1 MRYLFLG
8 IIFIHGLIHLLGFIH
23 GSGLGEVKGLT
34 IPVSKSMAFLWLIAS
49 FLVIIYGIAYFADC
63 RYNWLFGFFAFVLSQ
78 ILIIIYWKDAKF
90 GTIPNAVIIILSI
103 ISYGYFN
110 FQNLVQQETIR
121 LISQVKTLDN
131 KVVSQ
136 QDIKNLPGPVKRWL
150 YSSGIVGKP
159 YIMIGRVLQ
168 EAEMKIKPE
177 QKKWFSAKA
186 IQYTTIDLPGFIWSV
201 DVKMN
206 SLVGFQGRDKF
217 ENGKGEMLIKL
228 NSLIKVALGRGEK
241 INEGTIQRYI
251 GEMVWF
257 PSLALSPYIKW
268 QEVDNNSAIAT
279 MEYEGT
285 KASGTFYFNAEG
297 DFVKFTAMRFMG
309 NEPLAKKYQWVLLV
323 EDYKF
328 FEGIKVPSKMTATWK
343 LEKEDWTWLKL
354 EIKDIK
360 YNEAA
365 IGEKFL

>member
-1 MRYLFLG
+1 
-8 IIFIHGLIHLLGFIH
+8 I
-23 GSGLGEVKGLT
+23 
-34 IPVSKSMAFLWLIAS
+34 
-49 FLVIIYGIAYFADC
+49 
-63 RYNWLFGFFAFVLSQ
+63 
-78 ILIIIYWKDAKF
+78 
-90 GTIPNAVIIILSI
+90 
-103 ISYGYFN
+103 
-110 FQNLVQQETIR
+110 
-121 LISQVKTLDN
+121 
-131 KVVSQ
+131 
-136 QDIKNLPGPVKRWL
+136 
-150 YSSGIVGKP
+150 
-159 YIMIGRVLQ
+159 LQ

-186 IQYTTIDLPGFIWSV
+186 IQYTAIDLPGFIWSV

-206 SLVGFQGRDKF
+206 SFVSFLGRDRF
-217 ENGKGEMLIKL
+217 EDGKGEMLIKL
-228 NSLIKVALGRGEK
+228 NSLIKIVDERGEK
-241 INEGTIQRYI
+241 LDEGTLQRYI
-251 GEMVWF
+251 GEMVWL

-279 MEYEGT
+279 MNYKGNR
-285 KASGTFYFNAEG
+285 ASGTFYFNAEG

-309 NEPLAKKYQWVLLV
+309 NEPLSKKYQWVLLV

>member
-78 ILIIIYWKDAKF
+78 LLIIIYWKDAKF

-159 YIMIGRVLQ
+159 YIMIGRILQ

-177 QKKWFSAKA
+177 QKKWF
-186 IQYTTIDLPGFIWSV
+186 
-201 DVKMN
+201 
-206 SLVGFQGRDKF
+206 
-217 ENGKGEMLIKL
+217 
-228 NSLIKVALGRGEK
+228 
-241 INEGTIQRYI
+241 
-251 GEMVWF
+251 
-257 PSLALSPYIKW
+257 
-268 QEVDNNSAIAT
+268 
-279 MEYEGT
+279 
-285 KASGTFYFNAEG
+285 
-297 DFVKFTAMRFMG
+297 
-309 NEPLAKKYQWVLLV
+309 
-323 EDYKF
+323 
-328 FEGIKVPSKMTATWK
+328 
-343 LEKEDWTWLKL
+343 
-354 EIKDIK
+354 
-360 YNEAA
+360 
-365 IGEKFL
+365 